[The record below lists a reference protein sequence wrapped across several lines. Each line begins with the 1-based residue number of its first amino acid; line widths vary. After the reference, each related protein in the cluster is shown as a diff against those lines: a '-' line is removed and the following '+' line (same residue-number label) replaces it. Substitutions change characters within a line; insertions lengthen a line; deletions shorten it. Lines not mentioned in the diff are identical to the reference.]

1 MTRRRRAIDI
11 ADSYPYRTKQGWMP
25 AAMRKRPTAA
35 LILMKRLGG
44 AGHEI
49 LSVFPLNN
57 FTGCNTHSGGEG
69 SSLVL
74 VHP

>member
-1 MTRRRRAIDI
+1 
-11 ADSYPYRTKQGWMP
+11 MP